1 MDINPIR
8 PNNYWILT
16 KNPFETHLTQKQRT
30 QIQPSPFHL
39 KKKKKNPR
47 FNVFIFFIFQDSKHF
62 SLSPLAENNG
72 AQQTHFSMAIR
83 STFSKSKARKFKP
96 ATASFTDAWIR
107 VAQGFDLDLK
117 PFFIASD

>member
-1 MDINPIR
+1 MFSFSSFSKT
-8 PNNYWILT
+8 PNT
-16 KNPFETHLTQKQRT
+16 
-30 QIQPSPFHL
+30 
-39 KKKKKNPR
+39 
-47 FNVFIFFIFQDSKHF
+47 

-83 STFSKSKARKFKP
+83 STFSKSKARKFKL